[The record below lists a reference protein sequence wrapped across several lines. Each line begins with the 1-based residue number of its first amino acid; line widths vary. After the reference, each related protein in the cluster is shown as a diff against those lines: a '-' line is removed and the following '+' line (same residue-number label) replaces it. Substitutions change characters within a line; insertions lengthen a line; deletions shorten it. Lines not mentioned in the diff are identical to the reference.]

1 MFFIDIITLRSEII
15 MKSELELFKLAKDM
29 AFIESEL
36 SDCYNEMVKEELKE
50 EARRIRKVLLEKNY
64 DVNTFLHYKDL
75 YKTMTVHEYYDFIKI
90 LKRDEEK

>member
-1 MFFIDIITLRSEII
+1 

-29 AFIESEL
+29 AFIENEL
-36 SDCYNEMVKEELKE
+36 RDCYNEMVKEELKE

-75 YKTMTVHEYYDFIKI
+75 YKTMTVEEYIEFVRL
-90 LKRDEEK
+90 LKKMDGSEEK